1 MHLPHSQNMAFDDN
15 RGGPEKAQLHYDMI
29 YAQSDFQNVTKF
41 TQACFRP
48 KTLHAKKWVISL

>member
-29 YAQSDFQNVTKF
+29 YAQSDFQNVTNLHKRVSDQKLY
-41 TQACFRP
+41 TP
-48 KTLHAKKWVISL
+48 KNG